1 MTAPHILVLQ
11 NSAQAPAG
19 IVGQALADAGA
30 RLDVRLVL
38 EGESMPSD
46 LADYHG
52 ILVLG
57 GPMGAHDDHEFP
69 ALADQAALIGQAAAG
84 GMPLLGICLGAQLMA
99 RAAGAR
105 VGRHP
110 TPEIGFVQL
119 EILPDAAD
127 DPLFGP
133 LGAPPPIMELHFDSF
148 AIPQAGTRLLAS
160 ADCANQA
167 FRWGPGQYALQFHP
181 EVDAGIIG
189 TWLEKFIGT
198 PSPVI
203 ADAVAA
209 LPAQIERHMAGA
221 DAYGRALARGWLG
234 LVRSR
239 G

>member
-1 MTAPHILVLQ
+1 MSALHILVLQ
-11 NSAQAPAG
+11 NSPQAPAG
-19 IVGQALADAGA
+19 IVGQALQDAGA
-30 RLDVRLVL
+30 RLDTRLVL
-38 EGESMPSD
+38 DGDALPD
-46 LADYHG
+46 RLDGYDG

-57 GPMGAHDDHEFP
+57 GPMGAHDDDRHP
-69 ALADQAALIGQAAAG
+69 ALADQAALIGRAAADG
-84 GMPLLGICLGAQLMA
+84 LPLLGICLGGQLMA

-105 VGRHP
+105 VGRAE

-119 EILPDAAD
+119 DPLPAAAD

-133 LGAPPPIMELHFDSF
+133 LGAPPPIMELHFDTF
-148 AIPQAGTRLLAS
+148 ATPETATRLLAS

-181 EVDAGIIG
+181 EVDAGIIA

-209 LPAQIERHMAGA
+209 LPAQIDRHMAGA
-221 DAYGRALARGWLG
+221 DAYGRALARGWLD
-234 LVRSR
+234 LARSR
-239 G
+239 D